1 VDNKLPSSTNFK
13 KFRKK
18 RRWTNIYADIKSTTS
33 DNQFGE
39 RITAPKKKA
48 GLVVK
53 LSFVLRIKFC
63 GGRQFCTS

>member
-39 RITAPKKKA
+39 GITAPTKNWRFS
-48 GLVVK
+48 G
-53 LSFVLRIKFC
+53 
-63 GGRQFCTS
+63 